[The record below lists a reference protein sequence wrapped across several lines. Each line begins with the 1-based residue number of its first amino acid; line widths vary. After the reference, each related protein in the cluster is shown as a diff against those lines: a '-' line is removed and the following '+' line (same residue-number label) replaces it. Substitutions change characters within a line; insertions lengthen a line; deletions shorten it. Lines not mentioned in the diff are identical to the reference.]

1 MSENETFEIFFA
13 KSAKEKR
20 GGGSENSG
28 KNPLFQTRCICGL
41 SFSWETASFH
51 IYFYFLILRGCLYK
65 GPGQDNKKER
75 GQEARPEY
83 SSLSLHKLF
92 FTFI

>member
-1 MSENETFEIFFA
+1 MLENETFEIFFA

-51 IYFYFLILRGCLYK
+51 IYFLILSGCLYK
-65 GPGQDNKKER
+65 EPGQDNKKER
-75 GQEARPEY
+75 WQEARPEY